1 MILISEFHKAIKQ
14 MNKLAKTG
22 IIFFKHAKI
31 SKTFDGKQIR
41 VLLYRH
47 LVWKFLSKGRKQQGI
62 NLGLQGDNQILITQE
77 ISKSIYLALWS
88 KNEGIQIF
96 LIFYNNRVTHCDA
109 VLPVVLVQYT
119 ILSEIRQARL
129 WRIQSQ
135 YRRDCRSCS
144 MDTIKNIH
152 NWLKIKIFFISKKR
166 KWHTQRSE

>member
-14 MNKLAKTG
+14 MNKLAKIG

-77 ISKSIYLALWS
+77 ISKSIYSALWS

-96 LIFYNNRVTHCDA
+96 LIFLQQQGDSLWCSVTSSTG
-109 VLPVVLVQYT
+109 PV
-119 ILSEIRQARL
+119 
-129 WRIQSQ
+129 
-135 YRRDCRSCS
+135 
-144 MDTIKNIH
+144 H
-152 NWLKIKIFFISKKR
+152 NTFWNKTS
-166 KWHTQRSE
+166 